1 MGVFNQCSSQE
12 NTFPERQ
19 SSGPFSAPPTIT
31 GPAHSGLLRVPLA
44 TLCCV
49 LSQVDSL
56 RPYGLWPTRLLCSW
70 DFPGK
75 NTGVGCHLLLQGIF
89 LSQGSNSCLLHWQV
103 GSLPLS
109 LNCCHLL
116 ICANRWT
123 ALSLSFLICKMGV
136 ETVPA
141 ALPTLTRHF
150 SSAKALYKCWAID
163 RVFISSDGRSGECRV
178 DSSSVPQP

>member
-1 MGVFNQCSSQE
+1 MKLAQRASAGGSAGPRPRDSSSSACPRR
-12 NTFPERQ
+12 TPFPR
-19 SSGPFSAPPTIT
+19 SGRFIAPPLIT

-49 LSQVDSL
+49 LSHVNSL
-56 RPYGLWPTRLLCSW
+56 RPYGLWPARLLCPW

-89 LSQGSNSCLLHWQV
+89 PSQGSNPRLLHWQV
-103 GSLPLS
+103 DSLPLS

-116 ICANRWT
+116 ICANRWM

-136 ETVPA
+136 ETIVPA

-150 SSAKALYKCWAID
+150 SSAEALCKH
-163 RVFISSDGRSGECRV
+163 
-178 DSSSVPQP
+178 

>member
-1 MGVFNQCSSQE
+1 M
-12 NTFPERQ
+12 
-19 SSGPFSAPPTIT
+19 
-31 GPAHSGLLRVPLA
+31 PLA

-49 LSQVDSL
+49 FSQVDSL